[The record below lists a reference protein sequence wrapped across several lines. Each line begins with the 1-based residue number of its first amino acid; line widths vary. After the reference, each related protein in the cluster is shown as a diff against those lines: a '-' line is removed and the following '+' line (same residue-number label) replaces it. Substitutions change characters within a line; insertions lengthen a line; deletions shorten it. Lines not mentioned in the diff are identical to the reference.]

1 MRKQSRNDGEI
12 KGKPLGTIRKP
23 LGIDGET
30 KGEPRRNDGETKE
43 TKETMG
49 NHRETIGNSLGYHAE
64 TKAQRWGNQV
74 GALGSHGETI
84 RNS

>member
-12 KGKPLGTIRKP
+12 KGKPLGTIGKP

-43 TKETMG
+43 AMG

-74 GALGSHGETI
+74 G
-84 RNS
+84 